1 MRRVLSVILKGA
13 VCIALTAPALAFSQ
27 DSIEELSRACDS
39 GGGGRETPLVAP
51 FWDTDIEEA
60 KVSDV
65 ISTRPTSFSSRHAT
79 WGMQGDAITWAS
91 RMN

>member
-39 GGGGRETPLVAP
+39 GGGGHISPT
-51 FWDTDIEEA
+51 
-60 KVSDV
+60 VSRGEV
-65 ISTRPTSFSSRHAT
+65 KNEKSPGTK
-79 WGMQGDAITWAS
+79 AIL
-91 RMN
+91 